1 MMRPTDSVSARIAAM
16 RAGLAARHLR
26 RELILGVIL
35 AVVLVIAAFVVAFRF
50 VQPAPPRTIV
60 ISTGS
65 PESGY
70 HRTAQR
76 YQQILARDGVH
87 LELRTSV
94 GALENVGRMM
104 DPGSGVQ
111 VGFVQAGTSFAANAP
126 DLVSLA
132 SLYYEP
138 LWVFYRG
145 PAISDLDGLR
155 GRRIAIGPE
164 ESGSRTLAL
173 QLLAMNAAVLPPTE
187 LVPVGGNEGAEQL
200 ARGRVDAMMYV
211 GPPDAPVVERLVTSP
226 GVRLLSF
233 DRARGYAR
241 RFPFLTPLVLPRGV
255 YDFARNLPAEDVT
268 LLAPTANLVARRE
281 LHPALAYLLLRA
293 ASQVHGEATLVS
305 ARGDFPVLKDADF
318 PFSDEAKRYFRAGTP
333 LLQRYLP
340 FWAANLV
347 DRMWIMLVPVLAV
360 ALPLVRLLPPLYAW
374 RVRSRIYRWY
384 AKLKEIEI
392 ELDEQQSA
400 EQLGGMLARLDEIEL
415 AVNHI
420 PTPLAFSENL
430 YVFRSHID
438 LVRARVRQRIAAG
451 AE

>member
-1 MMRPTDSVSARIAAM
+1 
-16 RAGLAARHLR
+16 
-26 RELILGVIL
+26 
-35 AVVLVIAAFVVAFRF
+35 VLVIAAFVVAFRF
-50 VQPAPPRTIV
+50 VQPAPPRTIS

-65 PESGY
+65 PDSGY

-76 YQQILARDGVH
+76 YQQILARDGVR
-87 LELRTSV
+87 LDLRTSV

-104 DPGSGVQ
+104 DPASGVD

-145 PAISDLDGLR
+145 APIRDLDGLR
-155 GRRIAIGPE
+155 GKRIAIGPE
-164 ESGSRTLAL
+164 ESGSRALAL
-173 QLLAMNAAVLPPTE
+173 QLLAMNAAVLPPTR
-187 LVPVGGNEGAEQL
+187 LLALDGNESAEQL
-200 ARGRVDAMMYV
+200 ARGRLDAIMYV
-211 GPPDAPVVERLVTSP
+211 GPPDSPVVERMVATA

-233 DRARGYAR
+233 ERAQAYAR
-241 RFPFLTPLVLPRGV
+241 RFPFLTPVVLPRGV
-255 YDFARNLPAEDVT
+255 YDFARNLPAEDAT
-268 LLAPTANLVARRE
+268 LLAPTANLVARDK

-293 ASQVHGEATLVS
+293 ASQVHGESTLIS
-305 ARGDFPVLKDADF
+305 ARGEFPVLKDADF
-318 PFSDEAKRYFRAGTP
+318 PYSEEARRYFRSGAP

-347 DRMWIMLVPVLAV
+347 DRMWIMVVPILAV
-360 ALPLVRLLPPLYAW
+360 ALPLIRLLPPLYAW

-384 AKLKEIEI
+384 ARLKEIEI
-392 ELDEQQSA
+392 ELDEQQSQD
-400 EQLGGMLARLDEIEL
+400 QLARMLLRLDEIEL

-438 LVRARVRQRIAAG
+438 LVRTRVRERLARG
-451 AE
+451 G

>member
-1 MMRPTDSVSARIAAM
+1 MLPSAAPLRSRFAAM
-16 RAGLAARHLR
+16 RARLAARHLR
-26 RELILGVIL
+26 RELILGIIL
-35 AVVLVIAAFVVAFRF
+35 AALLVIAAFVVAFRF

-70 HRTAQR
+70 HRTALR
-76 YQQILARDGVH
+76 YQPILARDGVQ

-94 GALENVGRMM
+94 GAIENVARMM
-104 DPGSGVQ
+104 DPASGVD

-145 PAISDLDGLR
+145 ASIRDLDGLR
-155 GRRIAIGPE
+155 GRRIATGPE
-164 ESGSRTLAL
+164 ESGSRSLAL

-187 LVPVGGNEGAEQL
+187 LLALDGNEAAEEL
-200 ARGRVDAMMYV
+200 VRGKLDAMMYV
-211 GPPDAPVVERLVTSP
+211 GPPDSPVVERLVASP
-226 GVRLLSF
+226 GVHLLSF
-233 DRARGYAR
+233 ERAHGYAR
-241 RFPFLTPLVLPRGV
+241 RFPFLTPVVLPRGV

-268 LLAPTANLVARRE
+268 LLAPTANLVARSK

-293 ASQVHGEATLVS
+293 ASQVHGEATLIS
-305 ARGDFPVLKDADF
+305 ARGEFPVLKDADF
-318 PFSDEAKRYFRAGTP
+318 PYSEEARRYFRSGSP

-347 DRMWIMLVPVLAV
+347 DRMWIMLVPILAV
-360 ALPLVRLLPPLYAW
+360 AVPLVRLLPPLYAW

-392 ELDEQQSA
+392 ELDEQQPA
-400 EQLGGMLARLDEIEL
+400 EWLGGMLARLDEIEL

-430 YVFRSHID
+430 YVFRTHID
-438 LVRARVRQRIAAG
+438 LVRARVRERLARSS
-451 AE
+451 

>member
-1 MMRPTDSVSARIAAM
+1 MNPAAGSTASRFAAM
-16 RAGLAARHLR
+16 RARLAARHLR
-26 RELILGVIL
+26 RELILAIVL
-35 AVVLVIAAFVVAFRF
+35 AVVLVTAAFVVAFRF

-65 PESGY
+65 VESGY

-76 YQQILARDGVH
+76 YREILAGEGVE
-87 LELRTSV
+87 LELRHSV
-94 GALENVGRMM
+94 GAIENVGRMM
-104 DPGSGVQ
+104 DPASGID

-126 DLVSLA
+126 DLVSLC

-145 PAISDLDGLR
+145 APIRDLGGLR
-155 GRRIAIGPE
+155 GKRIATGPE
-164 ESGSRTLAL
+164 ASGSRALAL
-173 QLLAMNAAVLPPTE
+173 QLLSMNAAVLPPTE
-187 LVPVGGNEGAEQL
+187 LLALDGTDAAEQL
-200 ARGRVDAMMYV
+200 TRGTLDAVMYV
-211 GPPDAPVVERLVTSP
+211 GPPDSPVVERLVASP

-233 DRARGYAR
+233 ERAQAYAR

-255 YDFARNLPAEDVT
+255 FDFAGNLPQEDVT
-268 LLAPTANLVARRE
+268 LLAPTANLVARSE

-305 ARGDFPVLKDADF
+305 ARGEFPVLKDADF
-318 PFSDEAKRYFRAGTP
+318 PYSEEARRYFRSGPP

-347 DRMWIMLVPVLAV
+347 DRMWIILVPILAV

-384 AKLKEIEI
+384 ARLKEIEI
-392 ELDEQQSA
+392 ELDEQPDA
-400 EQLGGMLARLDEIEL
+400 ERLSGMLSRLDEIEL

-420 PTPLAFSENL
+420 PTPLAYSDNL

-438 LVRARVRQRIAAG
+438 LVRARVRERLG
-451 AE
+451 RNG